1 MQENYN
7 NAKLIANSRYRNI
20 RQALNKLRKVGV
32 GRFLAQGLFRSLSEV
47 YDDQTEESKTMIPR
61 GYSRF
66 ILMTMTGML
75 LLVLP
80 AAASAQGR
88 GHGWGRGGRDQ
99 SWKCGKFVN
108 CHDAR
113 DGRVDGLGP
122 NRTSGVWRNGVFYP
136 RGSRVRYGRYGSGR
150 YSTND
155 YWRRRHVM
163 NDDDNWRRR
172 RVMNDSWTW
181 DNSGRYRN
189 RRWRHD

>member
-1 MQENYN
+1 ETSTHSMQENYN
-7 NAKLIANSRYRNI
+7 NAKLIANRRYRNI
-20 RQALNKLRKVGV
+20 RQALNRLRKVGV
-32 GRFLAQGLFRSLSEV
+32 GRFFAQWLFRSLSEV
-47 YDDQTEESKTMIPR
+47 YEDQTQELKTMIPR
-61 GYSRF
+61 GYSRV

-136 RGSRVRYGRYGSGR
+136 RGSRVRYG
-150 YSTND
+150 
-155 YWRRRHVM
+155 
-163 NDDDNWRRR
+163 
-172 RVMNDSWTW
+172 
-181 DNSGRYRN
+181 
-189 RRWRHD
+189 